1 MRRREFIL
9 GGAAVAVWP
18 VMARAQQAM
27 PAIGFLRDTTADG
40 SEHMVAGLR
49 KGLSETGYVE
59 GRNVVIEY
67 AWTDG
72 HSDRLPE
79 LSADLVRRG
88 VSVVVTSTA
97 NVTRAMRAA
106 SSTIPIVFAVAVD
119 PVALGLVAS
128 INRPGGELTGV
139 SYLTAELGGKRLG
152 LLHELVPN
160 VVDAALLLNQ
170 SNPSA
175 PILIRDFEVGARAV
189 GLRNHVL
196 NAVTVADI
204 ETAFAIVRQ
213 RRIGALL
220 VANDPLFT
228 SNRSQIVALA
238 ARHAIPA
245 MYTTREIAEA
255 GGLVSYGSSLP
266 DVYRQVGV
274 YAGRILKG
282 EKPADLP
289 VLQPTKFE
297 LVINL
302 KTAKTL
308 GLTVPQTL
316 LASADEVLE

>member
-1 MRRREFIL
+1 
-9 GGAAVAVWP
+9 
-18 VMARAQQAM
+18 
-27 PAIGFLRDTTADG
+27 
-40 SEHMVAGLR
+40 
-49 KGLSETGYVE
+49 
-59 GRNVVIEY
+59 
-67 AWTDG
+67 
-72 HSDRLPE
+72 
-79 LSADLVRRG
+79 
-88 VSVVVTSTA
+88 
-97 NVTRAMRAA
+97 
-106 SSTIPIVFAVAVD
+106 
-119 PVALGLVAS
+119 VALGLVAS

-316 LASADEVLE
+316 LASADEVIE